1 MSYLALLQEFD
12 LRPKHSLGQ
21 VFLIKDNVIE
31 RILSILDL
39 KPGDRVVELGAG
51 PGFIT
56 KRLAELT
63 DDVVAVEIDSK
74 FQPLHERLFSTL
86 RVKPQVLYEDA
97 LKVDFGAYVHDLRG
111 RLIVFGNLPYYL
123 TTDLILHAVCQMPNM
138 AHALFMVE
146 QDVLERLTASPGS
159 KKYGVLAIV
168 TGLFG
173 HWRLERT
180 VSRHAFIPKPHVT
193 SALVSLIPSDDELYR
208 MRAADP
214 VFLRFLTDIFRY
226 RRKTLANAIKSS
238 YDCGIGSEVLER
250 FLTDRGL
257 RRDIRAEQLTPHQFK
272 GLFESLGQVICHLN
286 GNSVS

>member
-21 VFLIKDNVIE
+21 VFLIDVDVIE

-39 KPGDRVVELGAG
+39 KPGDRVIEFGAG

-63 DDVVAVEIDSK
+63 DEVMAVEIDHK
-74 FQPLHERLFSTL
+74 FRPLHEKYFSTL
-86 RVKPQVLYEDA
+86 SARPEILYEDA
-97 LKVDFGAYVHDLRG
+97 LKVEFGTYARDLRG

-123 TTDLILHAVCQMPNM
+123 TTDLILHAVRQMPNM
-138 AHALFMVE
+138 AHALFMIE
-146 QDVLERLTASPGS
+146 QDVLERLKASPGS
-159 KKYGVLAIV
+159 KRYGVLTIV

-180 VSRHAFIPKPHVT
+180 VSRHAFTPKPHVT
-193 SALVSLIPSDDELYR
+193 SALVSIIPSDDELHK

-214 VFLRFLTDIFRY
+214 AFHRFLTDIFKY
-226 RRKTLANAIKSS
+226 RRKTLANALKSS
-238 YDCGIGSEVLER
+238 YDCDIGSEILER
-250 FLTDRGL
+250 FLSDRGL
-257 RRDIRAEQLTPHQFK
+257 RRDIRAEQLTPIQFK
-272 GLFESLGQVICHLN
+272 ELYESLEQVICHLN